1 MPSLYFH
8 GLPGSA
14 AELFA
19 YGPDISRK
27 ASHFAIVQRA
37 NSLTRDSDGDYFENL
52 ASQIAAQFPD
62 GTLHLTGFS
71 LGAAT
76 ALRVAPFLGDR
87 VEGIDLISPAG
98 PLSLGDF
105 LGNMAGAPVFRAA
118 LAGRL
123 PFAALAFLQAQAS
136 RLAVG
141 RVAKALMAGA
151 AGEDRALADDAT
163 FLASLSASLRQSLLT
178 QRSAYKHE
186 ISAYVADWAPALS
199 EVRQPVTI
207 WQGSEDN
214 WTPPAMAKALSHAL
228 PNCEAIRMQPGLS
241 HFSTLRRYLREDR
254 K

>member
-52 ASQIAAQFPD
+52 ASQIAAEFPH
-62 GTLHLTGFS
+62 GPLHLTGFS

-76 ALRVAPFLGDR
+76 ALRVAPYLGDR
-87 VEGIDLISPAG
+87 VTGIDLVSPAG

-105 LGNMAGAPVFRAA
+105 LEDMAGAPVFRAA

-123 PFAALAFLQAQAS
+123 PFAVLTFLQAQAS
-136 RLAVG
+136 RLAAG

-151 AGEDRALADDAT
+151 AGEDRALADDTT
-163 FLASLSASLRQSLLT
+163 FLSALSSSLRQSLLT
-178 QRSAYKHE
+178 QRAAYQHE
-186 ISAYVADWAPALS
+186 ISAYVADWAHVLS
-199 EVRQPVTI
+199 KVTQPVRI

-214 WTPPAMAKALSHAL
+214 WTPPAMARALSQAL
-228 PNCEAIRMQPGLS
+228 PNFTGLTLMPDLS
-241 HFSTLRRYLREDR
+241 HFSTLRRHLQENGQ
-254 K
+254 